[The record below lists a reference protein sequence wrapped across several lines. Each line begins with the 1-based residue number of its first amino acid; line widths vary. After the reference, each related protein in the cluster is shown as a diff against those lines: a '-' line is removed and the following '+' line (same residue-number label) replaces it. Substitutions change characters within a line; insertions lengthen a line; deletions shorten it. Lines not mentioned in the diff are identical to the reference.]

1 MPKPK
6 NPDPRPLPRLI
17 LLSLPEQTSRAR
29 LGPPRARLRSEVEL
43 KPDVPDPYIRAMH
56 SSMDELR
63 ALITLV
69 QSFLNSKEEGVTE
82 AAKWLKEL
90 LDELADID
98 INIANGNFDGKVTID
113 DVSALDEI
121 LINIPDL
128 GEFLDESADIF
139 PWNML
144 KFWLIE
150 VGNRGRG
157 LVDIAIQKP

>member
-43 KPDVPDPYIRAMH
+43 KPDVPDH
-56 SSMDELR
+56 
-63 ALITLV
+63 
-69 QSFLNSKEEGVTE
+69 SFLNSKEEGVTE